1 MQMLHQRIQVG
12 LITLGISLGLASC
25 SGGGSSQVSSDSPL
39 LAYSCEGLAAS
50 TGGQAADCELVEQLR
65 NAQYTIPDV
74 GLVQLVNGRFDN
86 ADGRRVEFLDPPSPT
101 TLGDLKDG
109 TTATASLISVSTG
122 TTISVYL
129 ALATQQGDRFRP
141 VSVAYLGDRVQ
152 VQSIRFSEGQVQ
164 VNLLT
169 QAADDPPCCPTL
181 EAVRTYEFD
190 GGNLDLVSQ
199 FDLGR
204 VAANPQNDA
213 SKETKQSSPNPGENP
228 SATTDKASA
237 ELTETLKDLDSD
249 EPQIIDPSILSSPS
263 DRSLYAPTDLPDG
276 VSSIGPDPSQIA
288 LEAFGSKE
296 PMEGDYRE
304 SVVIEQGNNSR
315 AVTLIL
321 ENLPDDSIRSLRYRL
336 EFVPAGEEWQV
347 DWIGVQT
354 SCRPGR
360 GTEEWSAEP
369 CS

>member
-1 MQMLHQRIQVG
+1 
-12 LITLGISLGLASC
+12 
-25 SGGGSSQVSSDSPL
+25 
-39 LAYSCEGLAAS
+39 
-50 TGGQAADCELVEQLR
+50 
-65 NAQYTIPDV
+65 
-74 GLVQLVNGRFDN
+74 
-86 ADGRRVEFLDPPSPT
+86 
-101 TLGDLKDG
+101 
-109 TTATASLISVSTG
+109 
-122 TTISVYL
+122 
-129 ALATQQGDRFRP
+129 
-141 VSVAYLGDRVQ
+141 
-152 VQSIRFSEGQVQ
+152 
-164 VNLLT
+164 
-169 QAADDPPCCPTL
+169 
-181 EAVRTYEFD
+181 
-190 GGNLDLVSQ
+190 
-199 FDLGR
+199 
-204 VAANPQNDA
+204 
-213 SKETKQSSPNPGENP
+213 SPNPGENP

>member
-1 MQMLHQRIQVG
+1 MRHQRIQVS
-12 LITLGISLGLASC
+12 LITLGLSLGLANC
-25 SGGGSSQVSSDSPL
+25 SGSGPSQASSEPPL

-65 NAQYTIPDV
+65 NGQYNIPDM
-74 GLVQLVNGRFDN
+74 GLVQLVNGRFDH

-101 TLGDLKDG
+101 AIGDLPDG

-122 TTISVYL
+122 TRISVYL
-129 ALATQQGDRFRP
+129 ALATEQGDRFRP
-141 VSVAYLGDRVQ
+141 VSLAYLGNRVQ

-169 QAADDPPCCPTL
+169 QAEGDPPCCPTL
-181 EAVRTYEFD
+181 EALYFYEFND
-190 GGNLDLVSQ
+190 SELDLVSQ
-199 FDLGR
+199 FALGQ
-204 VAANPQNDA
+204 VAANPA
-213 SKETKQSSPNPGENP
+213 EPKQSNDQSGATPTPGKSSGQP
-228 SATTDKASA
+228 SGALS
-237 ELTETLKDLDSD
+237 ETLKQLESD
-249 EPQIIDPSILSSPS
+249 EPQIIDPTVLSSPS
-263 DRSLYAPTDLPDG
+263 DRGLYAPAELPEG
-276 VSSIGPDPSQIA
+276 IPTIGPDPSQLA
-288 LEAFGSKE
+288 LEAFGTQE
-296 PMEGDYRE
+296 PVEGDYRE
-304 SVVIEQGNNSR
+304 SVVVEQGENSR

-354 SCRPGR
+354 ACRPGR
-360 GTEEWSAEP
+360 GSEEWSAEP